1 MPGRGPTL
9 HPVNTPLGRF
19 GVETLIDSP
28 DPFVATMPVGRLV
41 NPLTGA
47 TTLGPVAVLVD
58 YVAGLVNHHRR
69 ADDEWTVSSELTMD
83 LTPDAVD
90 VIARDPD
97 LPVVG
102 TAHPFG
108 GKGATSLGICELT
121 HGDLVIGTGSV
132 RSVHI
137 ARPAVFT
144 DPHDQRPT
152 DEGPRPTDLA
162 EIMAVRAGADGP
174 RAVLF
179 QAASSSLNNDLG
191 IVHGGVASAGL
202 ELVASAALNA
212 GRDEPLQNRV
222 AEGELPAAV
231 AVRHRLPLRGQRLPG
246 GPPQR
251 GGRCAGDRRRRRG
264 GPVGAGDRLPLNG
277 ARQSKVTT
285 TLSAPPGVDAVCSAS
300 ATSSN
305 GMVWLTIWA

>member
-1 MPGRGPTL
+1 MTMPGRGPNL

-90 VIARDPD
+90 VIARNPD

-102 TAHPFG
+102 TAHPLG

-121 HGDLVIGTGSV
+121 YGDLVIGTGSV

-202 ELVASAALNA
+202 ELVSSAALNA
-212 GRDEPLQNRV
+212 GRDEPLRTASLRV
-222 AEGELPAAV
+222 NFLRQLLCGTDSRYVGNAFRVGRRSGV
-231 AVRHRLPLRGQRLPG
+231 ADAQAIGADG
-246 GPPQR
+246 GV
-251 GGRCAGDRRRRRG
+251 A
-264 GPVGAGDRLPLNG
+264 
-277 ARQSKVTT
+277 
-285 TLSAPPGVDAVCSAS
+285 LSARVTAYR
-300 ATSSN
+300 
-305 GMVWLTIWA
+305 